1 MPTRDPETI
10 QKAIDKLGELIAL
23 QLKQIETE
31 RELRRALMIM
41 KIAPTIDFKTKV
53 RTRTEGMHY
62 SALGGD
68 VVQRNTVFVVSDANG
83 LEVKVPIFD
92 VPTELWPERDRQLRY
107 VKRSYPN
114 IYAGIVAREGIND
127 QPTA

>member
-10 QKAIDKLGELIAL
+10 QKAIDKLGELIEL
-23 QLKQIETE
+23 EHKQIELQ

-53 RTRTEGMHY
+53 RTRIEGMHY
-62 SALGGD
+62 SAVVGN

-92 VPTELWPERDRQLRY
+92 VPTDLWPEREKQLRY

-114 IYAGIVAREGIND
+114 IYAGIVAREGLND